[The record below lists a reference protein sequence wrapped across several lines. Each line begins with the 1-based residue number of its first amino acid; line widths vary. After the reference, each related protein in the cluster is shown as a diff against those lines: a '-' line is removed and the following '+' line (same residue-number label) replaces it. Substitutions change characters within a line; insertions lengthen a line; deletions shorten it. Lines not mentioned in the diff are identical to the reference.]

1 MDTNQLKNK
10 LARFETLP
18 PEGAWDKLVE
28 RLERSE
34 SFAERLYQY
43 EETPSLRNWTG
54 IEKTLDQPTQPAKVI
69 SFGTRFKRPIRYV
82 AAASI
87 IGVILITATLFMKRT
102 EAGSVQAGS
111 KTTVPTTP
119 SLIVKNGGP
128 TTIIKQSIEEKDS
141 IKSSPTSLQTVT
153 AFLEN
158 RISASSKKS
167 LRLIQP
173 DKEVSASLPSDNFI
187 PAHADKKDF
196 YDFSLADNYMVCS
209 DDDGHAMKLP
219 KKLFSLV
226 QCKDGDGSCKERI
239 RQLQQKL
246 ASPAITADFSGVLE
260 MLQQLQ

>member
-10 LARFETLP
+10 LARFEALP

-28 RLERSE
+28 RLESSE
-34 SFAERLYQY
+34 TFAERLFQY
-43 EETPSLRNWTG
+43 EETPSLRNWIS
-54 IEKTLDQPTQPAKVI
+54 IEKTLEQPSQPAKI
-69 SFGTRFKRPIRYV
+69 IPFGTRFKRPIRYIT
-82 AAASI
+82 AASI
-87 IGVILITATLFMKRT
+87 IGLILVASTLLMKRT

-119 SLIVKNGGP
+119 SLIVKNKQP
-128 TTIIKQSIEEKDS
+128 NSITKQATEEKYAIKQS
-141 IKSSPTSLQTVT
+141 TVSLQN
-153 AFLEN
+153 AAGFLDN
-158 RISASSKKS
+158 KISASLKKP

-173 DKEVSASLPSDNFI
+173 GKEVSTPLLNNGFI
-187 PAHADKKDF
+187 PTHADEKDF

-209 DDDGHAMKLP
+209 DDDGNALKLP

-226 QCKDGDGSCKERI
+226 RCKDGDGSCKERI